1 MNKNSHKSTLPYLAL
16 IFTVIAWGAS
26 FVGIKIAVQQVSPIT
41 LVWLRFGMGV
51 IILGGAL
58 VIQGQRKLPTLKEAG
73 YFALL
78 GFLGIT
84 FHQWLQS
91 TAMLTAQ
98 ASTAAWIV
106 ATIPIFMALLGWL
119 VLKERLGWIRTG
131 GILLAA
137 LGVLLVVSNG
147 KISTVVHGS
156 FGTRGDILIL
166 ISALNWAVFSVIS
179 RPGLQRYP
187 ATWMMFYVMCFGWL
201 FSCLLFFR
209 NPRINEIS
217 RITLSGWLWIGF
229 LGLICSGLAYLFY
242 YDGLKV
248 IPASQVGAF
257 LNLEP
262 LVTMLIAAAMIGE
275 PILLISLI
283 GGAMIL
289 AGVWLVNK
297 PESAAA
303 NAALEP
309 ARK

>member
-1 MNKNSHKSTLPYLAL
+1 LTKNLNKSFLPYLEL

-26 FVGIKIAVQQVSPIT
+26 FVAIKIAVQQVSPIT
-41 LVWLRFGMGV
+41 LVWLRFGLGV

-58 VIQGQRKLPTLKEAG
+58 VIQGQRKLPSFQEAG

-106 ATIPIFMALLGWL
+106 ATIPLFMALLGWL
-119 VLKERLGWIRTG
+119 VLKEHLGWTRTG
-131 GILLAA
+131 GIILAA

-147 KISTVVHGS
+147 KPASLIHSN
-156 FGTRGDILIL
+156 FGKTGDFLIL
-166 ISALNWAVFSVIS
+166 ISALNWAVFSVLS
-179 RPGLQRYP
+179 RPGLQRFP
-187 ATWMMFYVMCFGWL
+187 ATWMMFYVMCWGWL
-201 FSCLLFFR
+201 FSSLLFFSS
-209 NPRINEIS
+209 PRINEIS

-229 LGLICSGLAYLFY
+229 LGIICSGLAYLFY

-262 LVTMLIAAAMIGE
+262 LVTMLIAATMIGE
-275 PILLISLI
+275 AIYLVSVF

-297 PESAAA
+297 PDPVAA
-303 NAALEP
+303 NAAPKP